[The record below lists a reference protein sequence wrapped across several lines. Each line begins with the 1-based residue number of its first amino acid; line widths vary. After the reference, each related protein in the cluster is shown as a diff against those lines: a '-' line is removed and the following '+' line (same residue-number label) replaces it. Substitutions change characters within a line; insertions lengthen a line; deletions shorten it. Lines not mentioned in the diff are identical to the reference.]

1 MAVHGFAHDVGTHAG
16 EVDGVVVA
24 VSVGDAWM
32 VRSKGAGLGEELRK
46 CILREC
52 SRFNQVYV
60 VEC

>member
-32 VRSKGAGLGEELRK
+32 VGSKGAGLGAELR
-46 CILREC
+46 
-52 SRFNQVYV
+52 
-60 VEC
+60 